1 MNTAATRTSK
11 YSAEGPVLYLAF
23 ELGNAQW
30 KLGFSIG
37 FGQRPRVRTIAARD
51 LEGLQREIE
60 LAKKR
65 FGLPETARVV
75 NCYEAGRDGFW
86 LHRYLMEA
94 GIENL
99 VVDSSSIEVNRRFRR
114 AKTDRMDVA
123 KLVDQLMRY
132 ERGEK
137 KVWHVVRVPGVE
149 AEDRR
154 QFHRELEELKA
165 ERTRH
170 INRMKGLVAGQG
182 VRLEI
187 GSVFVEKLSA
197 IRLWDGRPIPE
208 GLRARLEREYERLQ
222 FIQGQIRELEG
233 QRVDA
238 LRRSADPEI
247 EKVRQ
252 LLRLKGIGLNSAWVN
267 TMEFFS
273 WREFRNGKEVGALAG
288 LTPTPYQSGDSSR
301 ERGMSKA
308 GNRHV
313 RALAIE
319 IACRL
324 APACRRFSRH
334 ERWGWLRYQPESEL
348 SRWYQR
354 RFGDGS
360 SRVRRIGI
368 VALARKLLIAQ
379 WRYLETGL
387 IPQGAVLKT
396 RLI

>member
-1 MNTAATRTSK
+1 MDTAATRTRE
-11 YSAEGPVLYLAF
+11 YSAGGTSLYLAF
-23 ELGNAQW
+23 ELGNAEW
-30 KLGFSIG
+30 KLGFSVG

-65 FGLPETARVV
+65 FGLPETAWVV
-75 NCYEAGRDGFW
+75 SCYEAGRDGFW
-86 LHRYLMEA
+86 LHRYLVEA
-94 GIENL
+94 GVENL

-123 KLVDQLMRY
+123 KLLDQLMRY

-137 KVWHVVRVPGVE
+137 KVWRVVRVPGVE

-154 QFHRELEELKA
+154 QFHRELEDLKA

-170 INRMKGLVAGQG
+170 INRMKGLLAGQG
-182 VRLEI
+182 VSLEI

-233 QRVDA
+233 QRVEA
-238 LRRSADPEI
+238 IRRSADPEV

-273 WREFRNGKEVGALAG
+273 WREFRNAKEVGALAG

-319 IACRL
+319 IA
-324 APACRRFSRH
+324 
-334 ERWGWLRYQPESEL
+334 WGWLRYQPESEL

-368 VALARKLLIAQ
+368 VALARKLLIAL

>member
-1 MNTAATRTSK
+1 MRQGETASGCTATWLRRESRTWWWTRRASK
-11 YSAEGPVLYLAF
+11 
-23 ELGNAQW
+23 
-30 KLGFSIG
+30 SIG
-37 FGQRPRVRTIAARD
+37 GFGGGRRV
-51 LEGLQREIE
+51 GW
-60 LAKKR
+60 
-65 FGLPETARVV
+65 VW
-75 NCYEAGRDGFW
+75 GRWPVSLWGTQ
-86 LHRYLMEA
+86 
-94 GIENL
+94 G
-99 VVDSSSIEVNRRFRR
+99 
-114 AKTDRMDVA
+114 
-123 KLVDQLMRY
+123 
-132 ERGEK
+132 GEK
-137 KVWHVVRVPGVE
+137 KVWRVVRVPGVE

-154 QFHRELEELKA
+154 QFHRELEDLKA

-170 INRMKGLVAGQG
+170 INRMKGLLAGQG

-208 GLRARLEREYERLQ
+208 GLRARLEREYKRLQ

-233 QRVDA
+233 QRVEA
-238 LRRSADPEI
+238 IRRSADPEV

-273 WREFRNGKEVGALAG
+273 WREFRNAKEVGALAG

-319 IACRL
+319 IA
-324 APACRRFSRH
+324 
-334 ERWGWLRYQPESEL
+334 WGWLRYQPESEL

-354 RFGDGS
+354 RFGGGS

-368 VALARKLLIAQ
+368 VALARKLLIAL

>member
-1 MNTAATRTSK
+1 MDTAATRTRK
-11 YSAEGPVLYLAF
+11 YSVEGLVLYLAF
-23 ELGNAQW
+23 ELGNVEW
-30 KLGFSIG
+30 KLGFSVG
-37 FGQRPRVRTIAARD
+37 FGQRPRGRTIAVRD

-65 FGLPETARVV
+65 FGLPETAWVV
-75 NCYEAGRDGFW
+75 SCYEAGRDGFW
-86 LHRYLMEA
+86 LHRYLVEA
-94 GIENL
+94 GVENL

-123 KLVDQLMRY
+123 KLLDQLMRY

-137 KVWHVVRVPGVE
+137 KVWRVVRVPGVE

-154 QFHRELEELKA
+154 QFHRELEDLKA

-170 INRMKGLVAGQG
+170 INRMKGLLAGQG

-208 GLRARLEREYERLQ
+208 GLRARLEREYKRLQ

-233 QRVDA
+233 QRVEA
-238 LRRSADPEI
+238 IRRSADPEV

-273 WREFRNGKEVGALAG
+273 WREFRNAKEVGALAG

-319 IACRL
+319 IA
-324 APACRRFSRH
+324 
-334 ERWGWLRYQPESEL
+334 WGWLRYQPESEL
-348 SRWYQR
+348 SRWYKR

-368 VALARKLLIAQ
+368 VALARKLLIAL

>member
-1 MNTAATRTSK
+1 
-11 YSAEGPVLYLAF
+11 V
-23 ELGNAQW
+23 
-30 KLGFSIG
+30 
-37 FGQRPRVRTIAARD
+37 
-51 LEGLQREIE
+51 
-60 LAKKR
+60 
-65 FGLPETARVV
+65 
-75 NCYEAGRDGFW
+75 EAGV
-86 LHRYLMEA
+86 
-94 GIENL
+94 ENL

-114 AKTDRMDVA
+114 AKTDGMDVA
-123 KLVDQLMRY
+123 KLLDQRMRY

-137 KVWHVVRVPGVE
+137 KVWHVVRVPGLE

-154 QFHRELEELKA
+154 QFHRELEDLKV
-165 ERTRH
+165 ERTQH
-170 INRMKGLVAGQG
+170 TNRIKGLLAGQG

-187 GSVFVEKLSA
+187 GASFLERLKAV
-197 IRLWDGRPIPE
+197 RLWDGRPIPE
-208 GLRARLEREYERLQ
+208 GLKARLEGEYERWQ
-222 FIQGQIRELEG
+222 FIQRQIHELEA
-233 QRVDA
+233 QRVEVI
-238 LRRSADPEI
+238 RRSADPEV

-267 TMEFFS
+267 TMEFFA
-273 WREFRNGKEVGALAG
+273 WREFRNGKEVGGLAG

-319 IACRL
+319 IA
-324 APACRRFSRH
+324 
-334 ERWGWLRYQPESEL
+334 WGWLRYQPESEL
-348 SRWYQR
+348 SQWYQR

-368 VALARKLLIAQ
+368 VALARKLLVAQ

>member
-1 MNTAATRTSK
+1 MDTVAARTGK
-11 YSAEGPVLYLAF
+11 YSVEGPVLYLAF
-23 ELGNAQW
+23 ELGNKEW
-30 KLGFSIG
+30 KLGFSVG
-37 FGQRPRVRTIAARD
+37 FGQRPRVRAMPAGNLVD
-51 LEGLQREIE
+51 LQREIE

-75 NCYEAGRDGFW
+75 SCYEAGRDGFW
-86 LHRYLMEA
+86 LHRYLVEA
-94 GIENL
+94 GVENL

-114 AKTDRMDVA
+114 AKTDGMDVA
-123 KLVDQLMRY
+123 KLLDQLMRY
-132 ERGEK
+132 GRGEK
-137 KVWHVVRVPGVE
+137 KVWHVVRVPGAE

-154 QFHRELEELKA
+154 QFHRELEDLKA
-165 ERTRH
+165 ERTQH
-170 INRMKGLVAGQG
+170 INRMKGLLAGQG

-187 GSVFVEKLSA
+187 EADFLERLSA
-197 IRLWDGRPIPE
+197 IRLWDGRPIAE
-208 GLRARLEREYERLQ
+208 GLKARLEGEYERWQ
-222 FIQGQIRELEG
+222 FIQGRIHELEA
-233 QRVDA
+233 QRVEVI
-238 LRRSADPEI
+238 RRSADPEV
-247 EKVRQ
+247 EMVRQ

-267 TMEFFS
+267 TMEFFA
-273 WREFRNGKEVGALAG
+273 WRDFHNGKEVGGLAG

-319 IACRL
+319 IA
-324 APACRRFSRH
+324 
-334 ERWGWLRYQPESEL
+334 WGWLRYQPESEL
-348 SRWYQR
+348 SQWYQR

-368 VALARKLLIAQ
+368 VALARKLLVAQ

>member
-1 MNTAATRTSK
+1 MDTAAIRTRK
-11 YSAEGPVLYLAF
+11 YDVDGPVLYLAF
-23 ELGNAQW
+23 ELGNVEW
-30 KLGFSIG
+30 KLGFSVG
-37 FGQRPRVRTIAARD
+37 FGQRPRVRAMPAGNLVD
-51 LEGLQREIE
+51 LQREIE

-65 FGLPETARVV
+65 FGLPETARVMS
-75 NCYEAGRDGFW
+75 CYEAGRDGFW
-86 LHRYLMEA
+86 LHRYLVEV
-94 GIENL
+94 GVENL

-114 AKTDRMDVA
+114 AKTDGMDVA
-123 KLVDQLMRY
+123 KLLDQLMRY

-137 KVWHVVRVPGVE
+137 KVWHVVRVPGLE

-154 QFHRELEELKA
+154 QFHRELEDLKV
-165 ERTRH
+165 ERTQH
-170 INRMKGLVAGQG
+170 TNRIKGLLAGQG

-187 GSVFVEKLSA
+187 GASFLERLKAV
-197 IRLWDGRPIPE
+197 RLWDGRPIPE
-208 GLRARLEREYERLQ
+208 GLKARVEREYERLQ
-222 FIQGQIRELEG
+222 FIQGQVRELEA
-233 QRVDA
+233 QRVEA
-238 LRRSADPEI
+238 IRRSVDPEV

-267 TMEFFS
+267 TMEFFA
-273 WREFRNGKEVGALAG
+273 WREFHNGKEVGGLAG
-288 LTPTPYQSGDSSR
+288 LTPTPYQSGASSR

-319 IACRL
+319 IA
-324 APACRRFSRH
+324 
-334 ERWGWLRYQPESEL
+334 WGWLRYQPESEL
-348 SRWYQR
+348 SQWYQR

-368 VALARKLLIAQ
+368 VALARKLLVAQ

>member
-1 MNTAATRTSK
+1 MDTAATRTRK
-11 YSAEGPVLYLAF
+11 YSVEGLVLYLAF
-23 ELGNAQW
+23 ELGNVEW
-30 KLGFSIG
+30 KLGFSVG
-37 FGQRPRVRTIAARD
+37 FGQRPRVRTIAARH

-65 FGLPETARVV
+65 FGLPETAWVV
-75 NCYEAGRDGFW
+75 SCYEAGRDGFSRKDIGTMW
-86 LHRYLMEA
+86 LHRYLVEA
-94 GIENL
+94 GVENL

-123 KLVDQLMRY
+123 KLLDQLMRY

-137 KVWHVVRVPGVE
+137 KVWRVVRVPGVE

-154 QFHRELEELKA
+154 QFHRELEDLKA

-170 INRMKGLVAGQG
+170 INRMKGLLAGQG

-208 GLRARLEREYERLQ
+208 GLRTRLEREYERLQ

-233 QRVDA
+233 QRVEA
-238 LRRSADPEI
+238 IRRSADPEV

-267 TMEFFS
+267 TLEFFS
-273 WREFRNGKEVGALAG
+273 WREFRNAKEVGALAG

-319 IACRL
+319 IA
-324 APACRRFSRH
+324 
-334 ERWGWLRYQPESEL
+334 WGWLRYQPESEL

-368 VALARKLLIAQ
+368 VALARKLLIAL

>member
-1 MNTAATRTSK
+1 MDTVAARTGK
-11 YSAEGPVLYLAF
+11 YSVEGPVLYLAF
-23 ELGNAQW
+23 ELGNKEW
-30 KLGFSIG
+30 KLGFSEG
-37 FGQRPRVRTIAARD
+37 FGQRPRVRAMPAGNLVD
-51 LEGLQREIE
+51 LQREIE

-75 NCYEAGRDGFW
+75 SCYEAGRDGFW
-86 LHRYLMEA
+86 LHRYLVEA
-94 GIENL
+94 GVENL

-114 AKTDRMDVA
+114 AKTDGMDVA
-123 KLVDQLMRY
+123 KLLDQLMRY

-137 KVWHVVRVPGVE
+137 KVWHVVRVPGLE

-154 QFHRELEELKA
+154 QFHRELEA
-165 ERTRH
+165 
-170 INRMKGLVAGQG
+170 
-182 VRLEI
+182 
-187 GSVFVEKLSA
+187 
-197 IRLWDGRPIPE
+197 
-208 GLRARLEREYERLQ
+208 
-222 FIQGQIRELEG
+222 
-233 QRVDA
+233 QRVEA
-238 LRRSADPEI
+238 IRRSADPEV

-273 WREFRNGKEVGALAG
+273 WREFRNGKEVGGLAG

-319 IACRL
+319 IA
-324 APACRRFSRH
+324 
-334 ERWGWLRYQPESEL
+334 WGWLRYQPASEL
-348 SRWYQR
+348 SQWYQR

-368 VALARKLLIAQ
+368 VALARKLLVAQ

>member
-1 MNTAATRTSK
+1 MDTAAARTRKDSV
-11 YSAEGPVLYLAF
+11 EGPVLYLAF
-23 ELGNAQW
+23 ELGNKEW
-30 KLGFSIG
+30 KLGFSVG
-37 FGQRPRVRTIAARD
+37 FGQRPRVRTISARD

-60 LAKKR
+60 LAKRR
-65 FGLPETARVV
+65 FGLADTARVV
-75 NCYEAGRDGFW
+75 SCYEAGRDGFSRKDIGTMW
-86 LHRYLMEA
+86 LHRYLVEA
-94 GIENL
+94 GVENL

-137 KVWHVVRVPGVE
+137 KVWHVVRVPAAE

-154 QFHRELEELKA
+154 HLHRELEDLKA
-165 ERTRH
+165 ERTQH
-170 INRMKGLVAGQG
+170 INRMEGLLAGQG
-182 VRLEI
+182 VQQEIEAGFLER
-187 GSVFVEKLSA
+187 LSA
-197 IRLWDGRPIPE
+197 IRMWDGRPIAE
-208 GLRARLEREYERLQ
+208 GLKARLQKEYERLQ
-222 FIQGQIRELEG
+222 FIQEQIHELEAE
-233 QRVDA
+233 RVEA
-238 LRRSADPEI
+238 IRRSADPEV
-247 EKVRQ
+247 EMVRQ
-252 LLRLKGIGLNSAWVN
+252 LLRLKGIGLNSAWVD
-267 TMEFFS
+267 TMEFFA
-273 WREFRNGKEVGALAG
+273 WRDFHNGKEVGGLAG

-319 IACRL
+319 IA
-324 APACRRFSRH
+324 
-334 ERWGWLRYQPESEL
+334 WGWLRYQPESEL
-348 SRWYQR
+348 SQRYQR

-368 VALARKLLIAQ
+368 VALARKLLVAL

-387 IPQGAVLKT
+387 IPEGAVLKS

>member
-1 MNTAATRTSK
+1 METAATRTRK
-11 YSAEGPVLYLAF
+11 YSAEGPALYLAF
-23 ELGNAQW
+23 ELGNVEW
-30 KLGFSIG
+30 KLGFSVG
-37 FGQRPRVRTIAARD
+37 FGQRPRVRAMPAGNLVD
-51 LEGLQREIE
+51 LQREIE
-60 LAKKR
+60 LARKR
-65 FGLPETARVV
+65 FGLAETARVMS
-75 NCYEAGRDGFW
+75 CYEAGRDGFW
-86 LHRYLMEA
+86 LHRYLVEA
-94 GIENL
+94 GVENL

-114 AKTDRMDVA
+114 AKTDGMDVA
-123 KLVDQLMRY
+123 KLLDQRMRY

-137 KVWHVVRVPGVE
+137 KVWHVVRVPGLE

-154 QFHRELEELKA
+154 QFHRELEDLKV
-165 ERTRH
+165 ERTQH
-170 INRMKGLVAGQG
+170 TNRIKGLLASQG

-187 GSVFVEKLSA
+187 GASFLERLKAV
-197 IRLWDGRPIPE
+197 RLWDGRPIPE
-208 GLRARLEREYERLQ
+208 GLKARLEGEYERWQ
-222 FIQGQIRELEG
+222 FIQGQIHELEA
-233 QRVDA
+233 QRVEVI
-238 LRRSADPEI
+238 RRSADPEV

-273 WREFRNGKEVGALAG
+273 WREFRNGKEVGGLAG

-319 IACRL
+319 IA
-324 APACRRFSRH
+324 
-334 ERWGWLRYQPESEL
+334 WGWLRYQPESEL
-348 SRWYQR
+348 SQWYQR

-368 VALARKLLIAQ
+368 VALARKLLVAQ

>member
-1 MNTAATRTSK
+1 MDTAATRTRK
-11 YSAEGPVLYLAF
+11 YSVEGPVLYLAF
-23 ELGNAQW
+23 ELGNKEW
-30 KLGFSIG
+30 KLGFSVG
-37 FGQRPRVRTIAARD
+37 FGQRPRVRTIPARA
-51 LEGLQREIE
+51 LEGLQREIA

-65 FGLPETARVV
+65 LGLPETARVV
-75 NCYEAGRDGFW
+75 SCYEAGRDGFW
-86 LHRYLMEA
+86 LHRYLEEA

-154 QFHRELEELKA
+154 QLHRELADLKA
-165 ERTRH
+165 ERTQH
-170 INRMKGLVAGQG
+170 INRIKGLLVGQG
-182 VRLEI
+182 VRLGKI
-187 GSVFVEKLSA
+187 GAGFLKELAA
-197 IRLWDGRPIPE
+197 IRLWDGRSVPE
-208 GLRARLEREYERLQ
+208 GLRTRLEREYERLQ
-222 FIQGQIRELEG
+222 FIQGQLHELEAE
-233 QRVDA
+233 RVEA
-238 LRRSADPEI
+238 IRRSEKPEV

-252 LLRLKGIGLNSAWVN
+252 LLRLKGIGVNSAWVN
-267 TMEFFS
+267 TMEFFA
-273 WREFRNGKEVGALAG
+273 WRDFHNGKEVGGLAG
-288 LTPTPYQSGDSSR
+288 LTPTSYQSGDSSR

-319 IACRL
+319 IA
-324 APACRRFSRH
+324 
-334 ERWGWLRYQPESEL
+334 WGWLRYQPESEL
-348 SRWYQR
+348 SQWYQR

-368 VALARKLLIAQ
+368 VALARKLLIAL

>member
-1 MNTAATRTSK
+1 MDTAATRTRK
-11 YSAEGPVLYLAF
+11 YSVEGLVLYLAF
-23 ELGNAQW
+23 ELGNVEW
-30 KLGFSIG
+30 KLGFSVG
-37 FGQRPRVRTIAARD
+37 FGQRPRVRAMPAGNLVD
-51 LEGLQREIE
+51 LQREIE

-65 FGLPETARVV
+65 FGLPETAWVV
-75 NCYEAGRDGFW
+75 SCYEAGRDGFW
-86 LHRYLMEA
+86 LHRYLVEA
-94 GIENL
+94 GVENL

-114 AKTDRMDVA
+114 AKTDGMDVA
-123 KLVDQLMRY
+123 KLLDQRMRY

-137 KVWHVVRVPGVE
+137 KVWHVVRVPGLE

-154 QFHRELEELKA
+154 QFHRELEDLKV
-165 ERTRH
+165 ERTQH
-170 INRMKGLVAGQG
+170 TNRIKGLLAGQG

-187 GSVFVEKLSA
+187 EADFLERLSA
-197 IRLWDGRPIPE
+197 IRLWDGRPMPE
-208 GLRARLEREYERLQ
+208 GLKARLEGEYERWQ
-222 FIQGQIRELEG
+222 FIQRQIHELEA
-233 QRVDA
+233 QRVEVI
-238 LRRSADPEI
+238 RRSADPEV

-267 TMEFFS
+267 TMEFFA
-273 WREFRNGKEVGALAG
+273 WRDFHNGKEVGGLAG

-319 IACRL
+319 IA
-324 APACRRFSRH
+324 
-334 ERWGWLRYQPESEL
+334 WGWLRYQPESEL
-348 SRWYQR
+348 SQWYQR

-368 VALARKLLIAQ
+368 VALARKLLVAQ

-387 IPQGAVLKT
+387 VPQGAVLKT

>member
-1 MNTAATRTSK
+1 MDTAAIRTRK
-11 YSAEGPVLYLAF
+11 VDVDGPVLYLAF
-23 ELGNAQW
+23 ELGNVEW
-30 KLGFSIG
+30 KLGFSVG
-37 FGQRPRVRTIAARD
+37 FGQRPRVRAMPAGNLVD
-51 LEGLQREIE
+51 LQREIE

-65 FGLPETARVV
+65 FGLPETARVMS
-75 NCYEAGRDGFW
+75 CYEAGRDGFW
-86 LHRYLMEA
+86 LHRYLVEV
-94 GIENL
+94 GVENL

-114 AKTDRMDVA
+114 AKTDGMDVA
-123 KLVDQLMRY
+123 KLLDQLMRY

-137 KVWHVVRVPGVE
+137 KVWHVVRVPGLE

-154 QFHRELEELKA
+154 QFHRELEDLKV
-165 ERTRH
+165 ERTQH
-170 INRMKGLVAGQG
+170 TNRIKGLLAGQG

-187 GSVFVEKLSA
+187 GASFLERLKAV
-197 IRLWDGRPIPE
+197 RLWDGRPIPE
-208 GLRARLEREYERLQ
+208 GLKARVEREYERLQ
-222 FIQGQIRELEG
+222 FIQGQVRELEA
-233 QRVDA
+233 QRVEA
-238 LRRSADPEI
+238 IRRSVDPEV

-267 TMEFFS
+267 TMEFFA
-273 WREFRNGKEVGALAG
+273 WREFHNGKEVGGLAG
-288 LTPTPYQSGDSSR
+288 LTPTPYQSGASSR

-319 IACRL
+319 IA
-324 APACRRFSRH
+324 
-334 ERWGWLRYQPESEL
+334 WGWLRYQPESEL
-348 SRWYQR
+348 SQWYQR

-368 VALARKLLIAQ
+368 VALARKLLVAQ